1 MSNHTPLKKK
11 KHIPHSA
18 ITLFFANLEGFY
30 LAETVLLQLNEDRK
44 DSQAAGGFDL
54 QGFELF

>member
-11 KHIPHSA
+11 HIPRNA

-30 LAETVLLQLNEDRK
+30 LAETVLLVQLQILTLIMSWHCPK
-44 DSQAAGGFDL
+44 P
-54 QGFELF
+54 